1 MPTKRKSPAN
11 QAVGAFEAAAL
22 LGVHFT
28 IPRAMAGKG
37 KLTARAVKPG
47 RGQRAPS
54 IYDGGECEEN
64 WREYERDLKTDS
76 LIRRP
81 RSWAHLRPDVLK
93 HLANVET
100 PIAFD
105 DAVGVVEA
113 GEILSVHPSL
123 VPRMCRKGY
132 IVGRIAWSQRAN
144 ASRLWIVSRRSC
156 LANVRE
162 IKAREAAGKK
172 QGMKRTKKLS

>member
-11 QAVGAFEAAAL
+11 QAVGAWEAAAL

-28 IPRAMAGKG
+28 VPRAMAGKG
-37 KLTARAVKPG
+37 KLTARAVKAG
-47 RGQRAPS
+47 RGERAS
-54 IYDGGECEEN
+54 AIYDGQECEEN

-81 RSWAHLRPDVLK
+81 RSWPHLRPKVLE
-93 HLANVET
+93 HLASIET

-113 GEILSVHPSL
+113 GDILSVHPSL
-123 VPRMCRKGY
+123 VPRMCRKGQ

-144 ASRLWIVSRRSC
+144 ASRLWIVSRKSC

-172 QGMKRTKKLS
+172 QGLKRVRKLS

>member
-11 QAVGAFEAAAL
+11 QAVGAWEAAAL

-28 IPRAMAGKG
+28 VPRAMAGKG
-37 KLTARAVKPG
+37 KLTARAVKAG
-47 RGQRAPS
+47 RGERAS
-54 IYDGGECEEN
+54 AIYDGQECEEN
-64 WREYERDLKTDS
+64 WREYERDLRTDS

-81 RSWAHLRPDVLK
+81 RSWPHLRPKVLE
-93 HLANVET
+93 HLASIET

-113 GEILSVHPSL
+113 GDILSVHPCL
-123 VPRMCRKGY
+123 VPRMCRKGQ

-144 ASRLWIVSRRSC
+144 ASRLWIVSRKSC

-172 QGMKRTKKLS
+172 QGLKRTKKLS